1 MMMIVLSEF
10 IGTDTYSD
18 RKAIIVDTDGVFG
31 VQYIINDNVKE
42 YRVFPDRALNYA
54 EDAAENWV
62 SGVINPQDL
71 LVNY

>member
-1 MMMIVLSEF
+1 MMIVLSEF
-10 IGTDTYSD
+10 TGIDAYSD

-31 VQYIINDNVKE
+31 VQYIINNNVKE

-62 SGVINPQDL
+62 SGVINPKDL
-71 LVNY
+71 LVTY